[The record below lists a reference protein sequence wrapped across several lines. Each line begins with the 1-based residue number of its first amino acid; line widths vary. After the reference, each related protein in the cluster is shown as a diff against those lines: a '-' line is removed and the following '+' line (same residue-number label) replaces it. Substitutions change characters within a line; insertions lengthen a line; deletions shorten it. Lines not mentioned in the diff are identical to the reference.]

1 MVTKSKNVGAAKKS
15 RLKVGK
21 LKLNKE
27 RVKDLSGGQKR
38 GVNIPFCIPE
48 EPSMFDAKTPA
59 NDHFHYKMISASRY
73 THTYSEVKLPVW

>member
-38 GVNIPFCIPE
+38 GVNMPFFAYLRNLQCLTRKRLP
-48 EPSMFDAKTPA
+48 
-59 NDHFHYKMISASRY
+59 MIIFTIR
-73 THTYSEVKLPVW
+73 